1 MAISSGLH
9 LVSFNRHR
17 RRPRMWGAVIRLA
30 ATILLVTRT
39 ALADSTLSIKV
50 AGDDIAMPHRA
61 RQPGQCEPCAPPT
74 RPGDTIIEY
83 VAHGRARRD
92 RGAMSIVLD
101 TDANKIDF
109 ICHATRLYSE
119 VAYPVQYDRLLK
131 SDYQRSVGALA
142 DYQVASPAT
151 ETPAQ
156 VKQWKTV
163 VFETTVVN
171 GLRSQY
177 GVRIAVADAVADADS
192 PLLVLQKIAHE
203 ILQHGHGW
211 SRFIPFT
218 DGLPIVWEERERQP
232 ETEFVYREEVLKI
245 EQGELGAS
253 IFQVPGG
260 YTKVKFDAECM
271 PAR

>member
-1 MAISSGLH
+1 
-9 LVSFNRHR
+9 
-17 RRPRMWGAVIRLA
+17 MWSAVIRLA

-151 ETPAQ
+151 KTPAQ

-218 DGLPIVWEERERQP
+218 EGLPIVWEERERQP

-271 PAR
+271 PVR